1 MLLNIFIFFI
11 IIFKNKLLVRM
22 DDMIILFW
30 VDYIILIFKDIIFLY
45 NRYLMNVI

>member
-1 MLLNIFIFFI
+1 
-11 IIFKNKLLVRM
+11 M